1 MALIHRDALED
12 LPEKSMGRAALS
24 SMDLVDMVGG
34 GAKGC
39 CGEGWIGGTGGV
51 IWGWLG
57 EMRVLWVGL
66 GIGPTRRIL

>member
-1 MALIHRDALED
+1 MALIHRDASED
-12 LPEKSMGRAALS
+12 LSEKSMGRAALS
-24 SMDLVDMVGG
+24 FMDLVDMVGG

-39 CGEGWIGGTGGV
+39 CGKGWIGGTGGV
-51 IWGWLG
+51 IGGWLG